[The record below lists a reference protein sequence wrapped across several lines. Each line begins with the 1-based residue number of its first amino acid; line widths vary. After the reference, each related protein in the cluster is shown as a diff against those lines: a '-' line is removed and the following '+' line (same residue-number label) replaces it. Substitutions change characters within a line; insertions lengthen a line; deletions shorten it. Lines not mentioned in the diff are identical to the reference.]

1 MVTVTSYRSLK
12 TTIVYCRSLMSLLSH
27 MSLYSANFPMC
38 LVQVLGNELNRKKA
52 ILYLPPLKQQVA
64 RELQYKADY
73 LHGLKTVGSQKN
85 NAVNHVK
92 KVQHLPMLISL
103 YLLKKKMKVHE
114 SVFSVFGCPKCA
126 FPCETGTLQACIC
139 CLLIL
144 LTSPDKPVVFLCLPK
159 LLCQTKLEIAQ
170 DR

>member
-1 MVTVTSYRSLK
+1 MPEAFWILYTMVTVTSYRSLK
-12 TTIVYCRSLMSLLSH
+12 TTIIYCRSLMSLLSH

-103 YLLKKKMKVHE
+103 YLLKKKWKCM
-114 SVFSVFGCPKCA
+114 SQFSVYLVALNVHSPVR
-126 FPCETGTLQACIC
+126 QAPYRHVSVAYWSYWPA
-139 CLLIL
+139 
-144 LTSPDKPVVFLCLPK
+144 LTNL
-159 LLCQTKLEIAQ
+159 
-170 DR
+170 